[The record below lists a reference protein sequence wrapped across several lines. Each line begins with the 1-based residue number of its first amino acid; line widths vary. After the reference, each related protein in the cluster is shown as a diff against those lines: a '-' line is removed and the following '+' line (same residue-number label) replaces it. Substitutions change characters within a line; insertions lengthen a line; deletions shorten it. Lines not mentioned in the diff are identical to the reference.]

1 MKLFGFNI
9 GKKEAEPLVQLTE
22 HTFSN
27 FAFSTPLGRIS
38 KESNLALPQVNK
50 YFTLNDIVKFGSDN
64 LYPQLLVQMYLT
76 SAIQGSIIE
85 FITNAVIGG
94 GYEFTDKK
102 LTASQVIEQKT
113 FEIKNKFAKN
123 AKLLTRDY
131 VIHRRVCV
139 LIIKSDKGI
148 ISLKRLDPTT
158 IRNSITGDK
167 FAWSSDWSRG
177 GTEMVTYEKY
187 DKKKNQPLSL
197 YVYQDETPGQDI
209 YPIPSYNSILNWAY
223 LDGEQSFFHKC
234 NIQNSVFPS
243 AVIRRPKEFSSI
255 DEIQKF
261 KEEISSK
268 TGAQNGGKLL
278 VLTGNGFDDVPE
290 FTPVSANSNDNL
302 FTSTSKE
309 IKENIC
315 MAHSINPSIIG
326 VKVSG
331 SLGNSQELEISYSI
345 FEKNVVMPFRK
356 TMEEIFNDLLEIGNI
371 KNSVEISNF
380 QIIDKQITKS

>member
-1 MKLFGFNI
+1 M
-9 GKKEAEPLVQLTE
+9 
-22 HTFSN
+22 
-27 FAFSTPLGRIS
+27 
-38 KESNLALPQVNK
+38 
-50 YFTLNDIVKFGSDN
+50 
-64 LYPQLLVQMYLT
+64 
-76 SAIQGSIIE
+76 
-85 FITNAVIGG
+85 
-94 GYEFTDKK
+94 
-102 LTASQVIEQKT
+102 IEQKT

-148 ISLKRLDPTT
+148 ISPKRLDPTT

-278 VLTGNGFDDVPE
+278 VLTGNGY
-290 FTPVSANSNDNL
+290 DN
-302 FTSTSKE
+302 FYTQFQDSTT
-309 IKENIC
+309 I
-315 MAHSINPSIIG
+315 
-326 VKVSG
+326 SG
-331 SLGNSQELEISYSI
+331 SS
-345 FEKNVVMPFRK
+345 P
-356 TMEEIFNDLLEIGNI
+356 
-371 KNSVEISNF
+371 
-380 QIIDKQITKS
+380 